1 MIEADDKEMK
11 KLRATFYND
20 FGIKRRWKQPEDQ
33 EEESPTFMCVTE
45 TY

>member
-11 KLRATFYND
+11 KLRATFY
-20 FGIKRRWKQPEDQ
+20 FGIKRWKQPKDQ